1 MSENE
6 DVPVHAP
13 LPGPEDQDRRAERPV
28 STVESGSTGRTRMP
42 GFLSTAADR
51 VRYSLRHGV
60 PGARPRRRFEF
71 PPEDSSGEVTVDP
84 DVSLP
89 DERLALSGGGQA
101 PEPDAGS
108 MRGHPI
114 YFGFM
119 LTVGVGLALLLYFV
133 ITNVGELLVWIGAAL
148 FIALGLDPVVRWLA
162 ARRIPRPAGIAI
174 TVLVLAGV
182 ITAFFATLI
191 PTIVSQT
198 SEIIA
203 NAPGYVDKFLAS
215 EFFVN
220 IDKQFQVR
228 ERIDEEVTKFFSNS
242 DAVGGIFG
250 GVLSVGTVIA
260 NGLFGA
266 LIILV
271 LTLYFLASLPSMK
284 KWAYRLAPRS
294 RRRRV
299 EALSEEI
306 TGSVGNYVIGQGFVA
321 LLDATYAFIV
331 MTITGVPFSVLLAF
345 VVALLAFIPLVGPP
359 IALVLVSLVAL
370 TVGWQTAVVFAI
382 LYMAYLQFEAYFISP
397 RIMQRAVA
405 VPGAVAV
412 IAVIAGGTLLGVL
425 GALIAIPTAAAT
437 LLLLKEVFIARQDH
451 H

>member
-1 MSENE
+1 MAENQ
-6 DVPVHAP
+6 DPSADASRPAPVPAGEPAP
-13 LPGPEDQDRRAERPV
+13 ASSKRR
-28 STVESGSTGRTRMP
+28 
-42 GFLSTAADR
+42 GFLSGASERIRQAAP
-51 VRYSLRHGV
+51 HGI

-71 PPEDSSGEVTVDP
+71 PPETASEGASPAGADVPPVLPASTGTGGDDSTARIS
-84 DVSLP
+84 
-89 DERLALSGGGQA
+89 
-101 PEPDAGS
+101 
-108 MRGHPI
+108 GHPI
-114 YFGFM
+114 HFGFM
-119 LTVGVGLALLLYFV
+119 FSVGVGIALLCYF
-133 ITNVGELLVWIGAAL
+133 ILTNVGELLVWIGAAL
-148 FIALGLDPVVRWLA
+148 FIALGLDPIVRWLV

-174 TVLVLAGV
+174 TVLGLAGIV
-182 ITAFFATLI
+182 MGFFATLI
-191 PTIVSQT
+191 PTIVRQT
-198 SEIIA
+198 TEIIN
-203 NAPGYVDKFLAS
+203 NAPGYVDTFLES
-215 EFFVN
+215 DFFVN
-220 IDKQFQVR
+220 VEEQFHVR
-228 ERIDEEVTKFFSNS
+228 ERIEEEVNKFFSNA
-242 DAVGGIFG
+242 DALGGIFG

-284 KWAYRLAPRS
+284 MWAYHLAPKS

-299 EALSEEI
+299 EDLSEEI
-306 TGSVGNYVIGQGFVA
+306 TGSVGNYVIGQGVVA

-370 TVGWQTAVVFAI
+370 TVSWQTAVVFA
-382 LYMAYLQFEAYFISP
+382 LFYVAYLQFEAYFVSP

-425 GALIAIPTAAAT
+425 GALIAIPTAAAVM
-437 LLLLKEVFIARQDH
+437 LLLKEVFISRQDQR
-451 H
+451 

>member
-1 MSENE
+1 MSE
-6 DVPVHAP
+6 DRDLPVAEP
-13 LPGPEDQDRRAERPV
+13 LPAPGTPPTRRERL
-28 STVESGSTGRTRMP
+28 SSAGSRAWR
-42 GFLSTAADR
+42 LISR
-51 VRYSLRHGV
+51 I
-60 PGARPRRRFEF
+60 PGARPRPQFDF
-71 PPEDSSGEVTVDP
+71 PPEEQDLEVLPEPEVDP
-84 DVSLP
+84 DAKLS
-89 DERLALSGGGQA
+89 DERRRFGGPPPPLSTGAG
-101 PEPDAGS
+101 PDK
-108 MRGHPI
+108 HPI
-114 YFGFM
+114 RFGFM
-119 LTVGVGLALLLYFV
+119 FTVGVGFALLLFFI

-148 FIALGLDPVVRWLA
+148 FIALGLDPVVRWLS
-162 ARRIPRPAGIAI
+162 ARGVPRPAGIAI
-174 TVLVLAGV
+174 VVVILAGAV
-182 ITAFFATLI
+182 TAFFATLI

-198 SEIIA
+198 TEVVN
-203 NAPGYVDKFLAS
+203 NAPSYVDRFLS
-215 EFFVN
+215 SDFFVT
-220 IDKQFQVR
+220 IEAQFKIR
-228 ERIDEEVTKFFSNS
+228 ERVDEEVQKFFSNA

-321 LLDATYAFIV
+321 LLDALYAFII

-359 IALVLVSLVAL
+359 IALVLVSLIAL
-370 TVGWQTAVVFAI
+370 TSSWQTAVVFAI
-382 LYMAYLQFEAYFISP
+382 LYMAYLQFEAYFVSP
-397 RIMQRAVA
+397 RVMQRAVA

-425 GALIAIPTAAAT
+425 GALIAIPTAAAV
-437 LLLLKEVFIARQDH
+437 LLLMKEVVIARQDRL
-451 H
+451 

>member
-1 MSENE
+1 MAENQ
-6 DVPVHAP
+6 D
-13 LPGPEDQDRRAERPV
+13 LPAEGSRPV
-28 STVESGSTGRTRMP
+28 SGPAGGTNSPSDKRP
-42 GFLSTAADR
+42 GFLSAASER
-51 VRYSLRHGV
+51 IRHAAPRGI

-71 PPEDSSGEVTVDP
+71 PPDSAAEGSAPAGPAQPAAPGSSGD
-84 DVSLP
+84 DSAA
-89 DERLALSGGGQA
+89 RMS
-101 PEPDAGS
+101 S
-108 MRGHPI
+108 HPI
-114 YFGFM
+114 HFGFM
-119 LTVGVGLALLLYFV
+119 FSVGVGIALLCYF
-133 ITNVGELLVWIGAAL
+133 ILTNVGELLVWIGAAL
-148 FIALGLDPVVRWLA
+148 FIALGLDPIVRWLA

-174 TVLVLAGV
+174 TVLGLAGIIV
-182 ITAFFATLI
+182 GFFATLI
-191 PTIVSQT
+191 PTIVRQT
-198 SEIIA
+198 TEIIN
-203 NAPGYVDKFLAS
+203 NAPGYVDTFLES

-220 IDKQFQVR
+220 IEEQFHVR
-228 ERIDEEVTKFFSNS
+228 ERIEEEVNKFFSNA
-242 DAVGGIFG
+242 DALGGVFG

-271 LTLYFLASLPSMK
+271 LTLYFLSSLPSMK
-284 KWAYRLAPRS
+284 LWAYRLAPRS

-306 TGSVGNYVIGQGFVA
+306 SGSVGNYVIGQGLVA

-370 TVGWQTAVVFAI
+370 TVSWQTAVVFA
-382 LYMAYLQFEAYFISP
+382 LFYVAYLQFEAYFVSP

-425 GALIAIPTAAAT
+425 GALIAIPTAAAV
-437 LLLLKEVFIARQDH
+437 LLLLKEVFISRQDQR
-451 H
+451 

>member
-1 MSENE
+1 MSE
-6 DVPVHAP
+6 DRDLPVDEP
-13 LPGPEDQDRRAERPV
+13 LPAPGTVPTRRERLNSAGSRLWRMV
-28 STVESGSTGRTRMP
+28 SRI
-42 GFLSTAADR
+42 
-51 VRYSLRHGV
+51 
-60 PGARPRRRFEF
+60 PGARPRPQFDF
-71 PPEDSSGEVTVDP
+71 PPEDQDLEILPEPEVDP
-84 DVSLP
+84 AAKLS
-89 DERLALSGGGQA
+89 DERRRFGGPPPPLSTGAG
-101 PEPDAGS
+101 PDK
-108 MRGHPI
+108 HPI
-114 YFGFM
+114 RFGFM
-119 LTVGVGLALLLYFV
+119 FTVGVGFALLLFFI

-148 FIALGLDPVVRWLA
+148 FIALGLDPVVRWLS
-162 ARRIPRPAGIAI
+162 ARGVPRPAGIAI
-174 TVLVLAGV
+174 VVVVLAGAV
-182 ITAFFATLI
+182 TAFFATLI

-198 SEIIA
+198 TEIVN
-203 NAPGYVDKFLAS
+203 NAPSYVDRFLS
-215 EFFVN
+215 SDFFLQ
-220 IDKQFQVR
+220 IEAQFKIR
-228 ERIDEEVTKFFSNS
+228 ERVDEEVQKFFSNA

-321 LLDATYAFIV
+321 LLDALYAFII

-370 TVGWQTAVVFAI
+370 TSSWQTAVVFAI
-382 LYMAYLQFEAYFISP
+382 LYMAYLQFEAYFVSP
-397 RIMQRAVA
+397 RVMQRAVA

-425 GALIAIPTAAAT
+425 GALIAIPTAAAV
-437 LLLLKEVFIARQDH
+437 LLLMKEVVIARQDRI
-451 H
+451 

>member
-1 MSENE
+1 MSEDR
-6 DVPVHAP
+6 DVPVDEP
-13 LPGPEDQDRRAERPV
+13 LPAPGSDAAPRRSLLASGGERLRRLV
-28 STVESGSTGRTRMP
+28 SR
-42 GFLSTAADR
+42 
-51 VRYSLRHGV
+51 V
-60 PGARPRRRFEF
+60 PGARPRPRFDF
-71 PPEDSSGEVTVDP
+71 PPEDEVPEVLPEPEVDP
-84 DVSLP
+84 EARLS
-89 DERLALSGGGQA
+89 DERRRFGGSPPPLTAGGG
-101 PEPDAGS
+101 PDK
-108 MRGHPI
+108 HPI
-114 YFGFM
+114 RFGFM
-119 LTVGVGLALLLYFV
+119 FTVGVGFALLLFFI

-148 FIALGLDPVVRWLA
+148 FIALGLDPVVRWLS
-162 ARRIPRPAGIAI
+162 ARGVPRPAGIAI
-174 TVLVLAGV
+174 TVLVLAGAV
-182 ITAFFATLI
+182 AGFFATLI

-198 SEIIA
+198 TEIV
-203 NAPGYVDKFLAS
+203 NNTPGYVDRFLS
-215 EFFVN
+215 SDFFVT
-220 IDKQFQVR
+220 IEEQFKVR
-228 ERIDEEVTKFFSNS
+228 ERIDEEVQKFFSNA

-321 LLDATYAFIV
+321 LLDALYAFII
-331 MTITGVPFSVLLAF
+331 MTITGVPFSILLAF

-370 TVGWQTAVVFAI
+370 TSSWQTAVVFAI
-382 LYMAYLQFEAYFISP
+382 LYMAYLQFEAYFVSP
-397 RIMQRAVA
+397 RVMQRAVA

-425 GALIAIPTAAAT
+425 GALIAIPTAAAV
-437 LLLLKEVFIARQDH
+437 LLLMKEVVIARQDRL
-451 H
+451 